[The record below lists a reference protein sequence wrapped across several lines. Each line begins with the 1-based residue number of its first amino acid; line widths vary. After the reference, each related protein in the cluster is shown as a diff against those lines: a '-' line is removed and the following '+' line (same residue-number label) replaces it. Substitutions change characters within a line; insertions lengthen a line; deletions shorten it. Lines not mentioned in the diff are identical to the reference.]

1 MARARRAWKWV
12 VPAARMSTIGTSG
25 QDVREWRRM
34 RAWELHEE
42 GWSGKDIAEALKVS
56 AAAVSGWLK
65 RPRMSGIEALRR
77 RPAPGP
83 TPKLTA
89 EQRAQLPDLLA
100 KGAETYGFV
109 GNVWTTKRVAAVIK
123 RVYSVSYHPA
133 HISRLLRQ
141 DRLSLQTPI
150 RRASQRDEATIAV
163 WRKETSPALQAKP
176 RRSGARSSS

>member
-1 MARARRAWKWV
+1 
-12 VPAARMSTIGTSG
+12 MSTVGLSG
-25 QDVREWRRM
+25 QDLREWRRM

-42 GWSGKDIAEALKVS
+42 GWSGKDIAEALKAS

-65 RPRMSGIEALRR
+65 RARMGGIEALRR

-100 KGAETYGFV
+100 KGAEAYGFV
-109 GNVWTTKRVAAVIK
+109 GDVWTTKRVAAVIK
-123 RVYSVSYHPA
+123 RVFSVSYHPA

-141 DRLSLQTPI
+141 EGLGLQKPI
-150 RRASQRDEATIAV
+150 RRASQRDEAKIAA
-163 WRKETSPALQAKP
+163 WREETWPALQAKP
-176 RRSGARSSS
+176 RPRTAPSSS